1 MTDFTMP
8 YEIRWADLDGKGH
21 VRYSAY
27 IDATADLRYRY
38 FAQHGF
44 PPQAFANLGIG
55 PVYTGMTAEFLR
67 EVFLGETVTITYAVA
82 GLSPLGSRWRVR
94 HDFLKD
100 NGKKAV
106 TVSLEGVLLNLATRK
121 PVLPSPELLV
131 VMQEMPRARDF
142 EEMAESRWL

>member
-1 MTDFTMP
+1 MATFTMP
-8 YEIRWADLDGKGH
+8 YEIRWADLDGNGH

-44 PPQAFANLGIG
+44 PPGAFVALGIG

-67 EVFLGETVTITYAVA
+67 EVFLGETVTITYEVA

-106 TVSLEGVLLNLATRK
+106 TVALEGVLLNLATRK
-121 PVLPSPELLV
+121 PVLPSPELLA
-131 VMQEMPRARDF
+131 VMQEIPRARDF
-142 EEMAESRWL
+142 EVMPENRWL

>member
-1 MTDFTMP
+1 MASFTMP
-8 YEIRWADLDGKGH
+8 YAIRWADLDGNGH

-27 IDATADLRYRY
+27 IDATADLRYHY

-44 PPQAFANLGIG
+44 PPQAFVALGIS
-55 PVYTGMTAEFLR
+55 PVYTSMTAEFLR
-67 EVFLGETVTITYAVA
+67 EVFLGETVTITYEVA

-106 TVSLEGVLLNLATRK
+106 TVALEGVLLNLATRK
-121 PVLPSPELLV
+121 PVLPSAELLK
-131 VMQEMPRARDF
+131 VMQELPRARDF
-142 EEMAESRWL
+142 EVMTENRWV

>member
-1 MTDFTMP
+1 MATFTMA
-8 YEIRWADLDGKGH
+8 YEIRWADLDGNGH

-44 PPQAFANLGIG
+44 PPQRFVAAGTG

-67 EVFLGETVTITYAVA
+67 EVFLGETVTITYEVA

-106 TVSLEGVLLNLATRK
+106 TVSLEGVLLDLASRK
-121 PVLPSPELLV
+121 PVLPTPELLA
-131 VMQEMPRARDF
+131 VMQEIPRTRDF
-142 EEMAESRWL
+142 EVMAESRWL

>member
-1 MTDFTMP
+1 MATFTMP
-8 YEIRWADLDGKGH
+8 YEIRWADLDGNGH

-38 FAQHGF
+38 FAQRGF
-44 PPQAFANLGIG
+44 PPGEFVAIGIG
-55 PVYTGMTAEFLR
+55 PVYTGMSAEFLR
-67 EVFLGETVTITYAVA
+67 EVFLGETVTITYEVA

-106 TVSLEGVLLNLATRK
+106 TVALEGVLLNLVTRK
-121 PVLPSPELLV
+121 PVLPSPALLA
-131 VMQEMPRARDF
+131 VMQEIPRVRDF
-142 EEMAESRWL
+142 EVMPESRWL

>member
-1 MTDFTMP
+1 MPTFTMP
-8 YEIRWADLDGKGH
+8 YEIRWADLDGNGH

-44 PPQAFANLGIG
+44 PPGEFVAIGIG
-55 PVYTGMTAEFLR
+55 PVYTGMTAEFFR
-67 EVFLGETVTITYAVA
+67 EVFLGETVTITYEVA

-100 NGKKAV
+100 SGKKAV
-106 TVSLEGVLLNLATRK
+106 TVALEGVLLNLATRK
-121 PVLPSPELLV
+121 PVLPSPELLA
-131 VMQEMPRARDF
+131 VMQEIPRARDF
-142 EEMAESRWL
+142 EVMPENRWL